1 MRDLF
6 FWFKSLLTFEN
17 IKAVLGSLKRRIFRL
32 SFLEMR
38 INLSGKSFPS
48 PVFED
53 VKVDGYS
60 GRLEKGCIHL
70 LNSIGS
76 LGFWNPRKFGNEIL
90 STVENPREDIF
101 ILSEG
106 SSVVGLTVLH
116 KRSLSNNCAEI
127 GYVAVKPEN
136 RGKKLGYNLLLH
148 VLAQM
153 KNRNIDYGYLKTD
166 SFRLGAIKTYLNTGF
181 RPYIRNDN
189 ERKRGRKA
197 LNKLGM
203 DTSS

>member
-17 IKAVLGSLKRRIFRL
+17 IKAVLGSLKRRIFKL
-32 SFLEMR
+32 NFLEMR
-38 INLSGKSFPS
+38 VSLNEEPFPLSA
-48 PVFED
+48 FEG
-53 VKVDGYS
+53 VELKGYS
-60 GRLEKGCIHL
+60 GHLEDGCINL

-76 LGFWNPRKFGNEIL
+76 LGFWNQERFSDEIL
-90 STVENPREDIF
+90 STVENPAKDIF
-101 ILSEG
+101 ILVEANSI
-106 SSVVGLTVLH
+106 VGLAVLH
-116 KRSLSNNCAEI
+116 KKSLSDNCAEI
-127 GYVAVKPEN
+127 GYVAVKSEN

-153 KNRNIDYGYLKTD
+153 KNRDIDYGYLKTD

-189 ERKRGRKA
+189 EKKRWRKA

-203 DTSS
+203 II

>member
-17 IKAVLGSLKRRIFRL
+17 IKAVLGSLKRRIFKL
-32 SFLEMR
+32 NFLEMR
-38 INLSGKSFPS
+38 VNLNEESFS
-48 PVFED
+48 PPAFEG
-53 VKVDGYS
+53 VELKGYS
-60 GRLEKGCIHL
+60 EHLEKGCINL

-76 LGFWNPRKFGNEIL
+76 LGFWNQERFRDEIL
-90 STVENPREDIF
+90 STVENSEKDIF
-101 ILSEG
+101 ILAEANSI
-106 SSVVGLTVLH
+106 VGLTVLH
-116 KRSLSNNCAEI
+116 KRYLSNNCAEI

-136 RGKKLGYNLLLH
+136 RGRKLGYNLLLH

-153 KNRNIDYGYLKTD
+153 KNRNIGYGYLKTD

-189 ERKRGRKA
+189 ERKRWRKA

-203 DTSS
+203 DI

>member
-6 FWFKSLLTFEN
+6 IWVKSLFTFEN
-17 IKAVLGSLKRRIFRL
+17 IRAVLGSLKRRIFRL

-38 INLSGKSFPS
+38 ISLSGKSFPS

-53 VKVDGYS
+53 VKVEGYS
-60 GRLEKGCIHL
+60 ERLEKGCINL

-76 LGFWNPRKFGNEIL
+76 LGFWNPRKFGDEIL

-106 SSVVGLTVLH
+106 NLVVGLTVLH
-116 KRSLSNNCAEI
+116 KKSLSDNSAEL

-148 VLAQM
+148 ILARM
-153 KNRNIDYGYLKTD
+153 KNRGINYGYLKTD
-166 SFRLGAIKTYLNTGF
+166 SFRLMAIKTYLNAGF
-181 RPYIRNDN
+181 HPYIRNDN
-189 ERKRGRKA
+189 ERKRWQKA
-197 LNKLGM
+197 LDKLGM
-203 DTSS
+203 NI

>member
-1 MRDLF
+1 MHDLF

-17 IKAVLGSLKRRIFRL
+17 IKAVLGSLKRRIFKL
-32 SFLEMR
+32 NFLEMR
-38 INLSGKSFPS
+38 INLNDESFS
-48 PVFED
+48 PPAFEG
-53 VKVDGYS
+53 VELKGYS
-60 GRLEKGCIHL
+60 EHLEKGCINL

-76 LGFWNPRKFGNEIL
+76 LGFWNQRRFRDELL
-90 STVENPREDIF
+90 STAENPAKDIF
-101 ILSEG
+101 ILVEANSI
-106 SSVVGLTVLH
+106 VGLTVLH

-189 ERKRGRKA
+189 ERKRWRKA
-197 LNKLGM
+197 LDKLGM
-203 DTSS
+203 NI

>member
-1 MRDLF
+1 MHDLF

-17 IKAVLGSLKRRIFRL
+17 IKAVLGSLKRRIFKL
-32 SFLEMR
+32 NFLEMR
-38 INLSGKSFPS
+38 INLNDESFS
-48 PVFED
+48 PPAFEG
-53 VKVDGYS
+53 VELKGYS
-60 GRLEKGCIHL
+60 EHLEKGCINL

-76 LGFWNPRKFGNEIL
+76 LGFWNQRRFRDELL
-90 STVENPREDIF
+90 STAENPAKDIF
-101 ILSEG
+101 ILVEANSI
-106 SSVVGLTVLH
+106 VGLTVLH

-181 RPYIRNDN
+181 HPYIRNDN
-189 ERKRGRKA
+189 ERKRWQKA
-197 LNKLGM
+197 LDKLGM
-203 DTSS
+203 NI